1 MPHSSFVYLYMFIYE
16 YLIGVKPEIHGF
28 TPKKQNFPWQFRYR
42 LREGTL
48 LKEIQALQSERA
60 AGDLGLGWTRVKC
73 LDFGSRN
80 TDFWVT
86 YATYIYIVSYYL
98 YKYRY
103 TYSYRCCDSC
113 GFWWNFSW
121 DFKMIQEEIH
131 GYEWILVEIHILV
144 GGLEHFYF
152 PQ

>member
-1 MPHSSFVYLYMFIYE
+1 MPHSSFLHLYIHMFYMFTYE

-28 TPKKQNFPWQFRYR
+28 TPKKKTWQFRYR

-60 AGDLGLGWTRVKC
+60 AGDLGLGWNAWISAAGRRI
-73 LDFGSRN
+73 FGWLMQPI
-80 TDFWVT
+80 F
-86 YATYIYIVSYYL
+86 SYYL